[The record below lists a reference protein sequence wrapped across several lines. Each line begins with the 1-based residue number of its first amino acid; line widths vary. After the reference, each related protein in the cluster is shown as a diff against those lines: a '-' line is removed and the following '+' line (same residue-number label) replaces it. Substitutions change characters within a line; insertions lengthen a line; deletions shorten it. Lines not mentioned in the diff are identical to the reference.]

1 MLVFR
6 GPWRTVWTAAL
17 LGVVMAGL
25 VHVLACA
32 CGPEPG
38 GRAGADSLPLVAM
51 AASAGESATQA
62 ASKSPD
68 RPQCT
73 GIDPPVML
81 DQHLDPAMPEAVS
94 EAAARADEAKS
105 AVAVSGR
112 AGPAGCGNAR
122 ERERAVLG
130 VWRT

>member
-6 GPWRTVWTAAL
+6 APWRTAWTAAV

-32 CGPEPG
+32 CGPEPIG
-38 GRAGADSLPLVAM
+38 QAGADSLPLVAM
-51 AASAGESATQA
+51 AASAGESPTQS
-62 ASKSPD
+62 ASKSPH

-73 GIDPPVML
+73 GTDAPVMV
-81 DQHLDPAMPEAVS
+81 DQEPYTATPEAVS
-94 EAAARADEAKS
+94 DAAARADEVKP

-112 AGPAGCGNAR
+112 AGPAGCGSAG